1 MAYDYNP
8 SYLEGRNKE
17 DHGLRSAWAKKKKK
31 VRPYLKNSQHKK
43 GLVE

>member
-31 VRPYLKNSQHKK
+31 SETLSQKFPTQK
-43 GLVE
+43 RTG